1 MAGRKPKVTAAS
13 DRVTLRVTPDVA
25 KRADA
30 IITPMAAEFAPQ
42 GFTRVTRSVVLKRA
56 LEEGL
61 RVIEQ
66 RYGLA
71 R

>member
-1 MAGRKPKVTAAS
+1 MGRTPKRVTAS
-13 DRVTLRVTPDVA
+13 DRISVRVTPDVG

-30 IITPMAAEFAPQ
+30 LIAAMAAEYAPQ

-56 LEEGL
+56 VEEGL
-61 RVIEQ
+61 RVLEE
-66 RYGLA
+66 RYKP

>member
-1 MAGRKPKVTAAS
+1 MGRKPVQITAS
-13 DRVTLRVTPDVA
+13 DRIGLRVTPDVA

-30 IITPMAAEFAPQ
+30 LIAPLAKEYAPQ

-61 RVIEQ
+61 RVLEQ
-66 RYGLA
+66 RY
-71 R
+71 RPSR

>member
-1 MAGRKPKVTAAS
+1 MGRKPTRIATAS
-13 DRVTLRVTPDVA
+13 DRISVRVTPDVG

-30 IITPMAAEFAPQ
+30 LIQAIARETAPQ

-61 RVIEQ
+61 RVLEQ
-66 RYGLA
+66 RYSA
-71 R
+71 TR